1 MSCLYKFDHVI
12 RKAVKISEKES
23 HEKAKQAQAADS
35 AYRDI
40 EEAEAA
46 KEKAFDDID
55 AIWFFVLN
63 SLFKIK
69 DEQTRV
75 LEKLI
80 NQKKEGLKVLKQSEQ
95 FKLGVANKKIATI

>member
-1 MSCLYKFDHVI
+1 MNKD
-12 RKAVKISEKES
+12 
-23 HEKAKQAQAADS
+23 
-35 AYRDI
+35 
-40 EEAEAA
+40 EAEAA

-55 AIWFFVLN
+55 KIWFFVLN

-80 NQKKEGLKVLKQSEQ
+80 NQKQEGLKLIKKSEQ
-95 FKLGVANKKIATI
+95 FKLGVANKKIASI